1 MATTKRELQEE
12 NEQLREKLEEAYDVI
27 GEALGF
33 DDDSD
38 ETDSEEEDGE
48 SDTSDLDDE
57 E

>member
-1 MATTKRELQEE
+1 MATTKREMAVE
-12 NEQLREKLEEAYDVI
+12 NDRLRERLEEAYDVI
-27 GEALGF
+27 GDALGF

-48 SDTSDLDDE
+48 SDASDLDDE